1 MRSKGHG
8 TPEPSEPSWLFQKGN
23 TLGKWP
29 RKPRR
34 MERFIRKVTQD
45 DDIICAFFLA
55 VASGQPI
62 PVRYVEPLPRSEEQL
77 AVARGHAT
85 PEQKA
90 KAKKQRR
97 FVVVK
102 RPYYP
107 TMEDLMEAKHWLSD
121 RGFGKAP
128 KRVTIANTTNG
139 PPARSPAS
147 GGEASTRPTPSRR
160 WRRCPRG
167 SSARPRTWGW
177 RRRRARRAT
186 RTAATAVTDADTSF
200 TL

>member
-1 MRSKGHG
+1 
-8 TPEPSEPSWLFQKGN
+8 
-23 TLGKWP
+23 
-29 RKPRR
+29 

-45 DDIICAFFLA
+45 DDIICMFFLA

-90 KAKKQRR
+90 MAKKQRR

-107 TMEDLMEAKHWLSD
+107 TPEDWMEAVSWLSD
-121 RGFGKAP
+121 HGLGKAP
-128 KRVTIANTTNG
+128 KKVTIADNSANEPRAVSRKWRPGVDPADFFAPMAQMPKGIVGKAKDLGLAPKKSTKGHKNRSNG
-139 PPARSPAS
+139 SH
-147 GGEASTRPTPSRR
+147 
-160 WRRCPRG
+160 
-167 SSARPRTWGW
+167 
-177 RRRRARRAT
+177 
-186 RTAATAVTDADTSF
+186 
-200 TL
+200 

>member
-1 MRSKGHG
+1 MRSTGHG

-77 AVARGHAT
+77 AVARGDAT

-139 PPARSPAS
+139 PRTVSRKWRPGVDPADSIAPMAQMPKGIVGKAKDLGLAPKKSTKGHKNRSN
-147 GGEASTRPTPSRR
+147 
-160 WRRCPRG
+160 G
-167 SSARPRTWGW
+167 SH
-177 RRRRARRAT
+177 
-186 RTAATAVTDADTSF
+186 
-200 TL
+200 

>member
-1 MRSKGHG
+1 MRSTGHG

-23 TLGKWP
+23 TLGKWR

-90 KAKKQRR
+90 MAKKQRR

-107 TMEDLMEAKHWLSD
+107 TPKDWMEAVSWLSD
-121 RGFGKAP
+121 HGLGKAP
-128 KRVTIANTTNG
+128 KKVTIADNSANEPRAVSRKWRPGVDPADFFAPMAQMPKGIVGKAKDLGLAPKKSTKGHKNRSNG
-139 PPARSPAS
+139 SH
-147 GGEASTRPTPSRR
+147 
-160 WRRCPRG
+160 
-167 SSARPRTWGW
+167 
-177 RRRRARRAT
+177 
-186 RTAATAVTDADTSF
+186 
-200 TL
+200 